1 MGSRDLWRWLRADPG
16 LWRGHAWRIAGERGE
31 RVGVLQFYADGT
43 GFDELTGEFDVDAWE
58 RGSRMLRFPLTR
70 TGWRSAHEAARR
82 IVRRQ
87 GGARLVPESSPERRV
102 PLPGPAAHREAA

>member
-1 MGSRDLWRWLRADPG
+1 MMRSRDLWRWLRADLG

-70 TGWRSAHEAARR
+70 TGWRSAHEAARWCAHLTIPTTWR
-82 IVRRQ
+82 ERCPDIV
-87 GGARLVPESSPERRV
+87 GVGICTA
-102 PLPGPAAHREAA
+102 